1 MIHDDDTGPRTEYW
15 ISGAE
20 PPTQGPPPDL
30 PSAAIQGEIR
40 ALGKQPGV
48 GADRI
53 FALFRRTHPG
63 VSREAI
69 AYILQADGAGGTPTS
84 GPRPGH

>member
-1 MIHDDDTGPRTEYW
+1 MIHDDDTSPRAQYQ

-20 PPTQGPPPDL
+20 PPTQGPPPEL
-30 PSAAIQGEIR
+30 PSAAVQDEIR

-48 GADRI
+48 GVDRI
-53 FALFRRTHPG
+53 FARFRRTHPD

-69 AYILQADGAGGTPTS
+69 AYILQADGTG